1 MYMPDVAGASV
12 SEARKALRE
21 FVNTIQRIESS
32 GEGTTELEERQW
44 AEMTTL
50 TRLVIENGY

>member
-1 MYMPDVAGASV
+1 MPDVAGASV